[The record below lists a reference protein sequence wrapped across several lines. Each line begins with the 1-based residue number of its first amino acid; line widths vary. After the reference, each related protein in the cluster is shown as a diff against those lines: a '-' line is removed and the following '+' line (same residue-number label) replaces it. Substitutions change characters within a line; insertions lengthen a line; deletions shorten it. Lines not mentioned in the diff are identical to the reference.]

1 MYSILDPSTKILSL
15 LPSKTSKKAYAAISL
30 ADGRVIYGG
39 EVPRLS
45 TSANGG
51 KQKSVKM
58 HSIELTVPP
67 RHRKHYLATGDKE
80 LTMGWIRDLAK
91 VMHLGADKERKT
103 QSMLRRQV
111 GSSRPTFTPAFQ
123 SLLIG
128 CALPFSLSLS
138 LSLSPSLSLS
148 VPFLPF
154 PFSYSFLFLFRS
166 FLLLLLFL
174 GGPEEGR
181 HGRQS
186 H

>member
-138 LSLSPSLSLS
+138 LSLSPSLSLPLS
-148 VPFLPF
+148 LSLFHF
-154 PFSYSFLFLFRS
+154 FLFLFLTPS
-166 FLLLLLFL
+166 FFYSVLFFFFFF
-174 GGPEEGR
+174 
-181 HGRQS
+181 S
-186 H
+186 